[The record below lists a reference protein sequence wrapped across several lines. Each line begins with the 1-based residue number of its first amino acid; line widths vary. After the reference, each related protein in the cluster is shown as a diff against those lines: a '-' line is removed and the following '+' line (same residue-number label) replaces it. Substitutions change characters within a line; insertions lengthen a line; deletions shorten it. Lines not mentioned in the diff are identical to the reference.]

1 LFRLFSAF
9 LMANRR
15 ASITDLATALNLSPS
30 TISRA
35 LSGHKDVSEATKE
48 RVRALAAELH
58 YQPNQLAAALRR
70 GRSKMLGVVVP
81 HIQGHFFPEVV
92 HGITVAAS
100 KAGYQVLI
108 CQSNE
113 DVEQERQHLDL
124 FMNTQVEGILVSL
137 AKTTQDFGHFEQVRA
152 QQVPLVFFDRAVE
165 GFEGEQVRAVVLDD
179 YQGAYQAVAHLF
191 EQGCR
196 RIAHLCGPLHLG
208 IHKNRHQGYLDA
220 LAAYGL
226 PSQDEL
232 TVFCEMDKRGGTQ
245 ATRQLLKLPAPPDAI
260 FSSNDLAVVGA
271 LQVLK
276 KHGRRVPQDVALV
289 GFSNEAF
296 TELTEP
302 QLSSIDQCCGQMGQ
316 TAVRLLLQMI
326 QREAKRG
333 AAGAAKS
340 VVLKPKLMV
349 RESSKRQ

>member
-1 LFRLFSAF
+1 
-9 LMANRR
+9 MANRR
-15 ASITDLATALNLSPS
+15 ASITDLAIALQLSPS

-35 LSGHKDVSEATKE
+35 LSGHKDVSEATKA

-70 GRSKMLGVVVP
+70 GHSKMLGVLVP

-124 FMNTQVEGILVSL
+124 FMNAQVEGILVSM
-137 AKTTQDFGHFEQVRA
+137 AKTTQDFSHFEQVRA
-152 QQVPLVFFDRAVE
+152 QQVPLVFFDRVVE

-179 YQGAYQAVAHLF
+179 YRGAYQAVTHLI
-191 EQGCR
+191 EQGCQ
-196 RIAHLCGPLHLG
+196 RIAHLCGPLHLS

-220 LAAYGL
+220 LTAHGL
-226 PSQDEL
+226 LPDEAL
-232 TVFCEMDKRGGTQ
+232 TVFCEMDRRGGMQ
-245 ATRQLLKLPAPPDAI
+245 ATRQLFKLPAPPDAI

-276 KHGRRVPQDVALV
+276 KQGRRVPEDVALV

-302 QLSSIDQCCGQMGQ
+302 QLSSVDQCCGQMGQ
-316 TAVRLLLQMI
+316 TAVRSLLQMI
-326 QREAKRG
+326 QHESKRSPT
-333 AAGAAKS
+333 AS
-340 VVLKPKLMV
+340 HHIVLKPKLLV
-349 RESSKRQ
+349 RESSRRRG

>member
-1 LFRLFSAF
+1 
-9 LMANRR
+9 MANRR
-15 ASITDLATALNLSPS
+15 ASIIDLATTLGLSPS
-30 TISRA
+30 TVSRA
-35 LSGHKDVSEATKE
+35 LSGHKDVSEATKQ
-48 RVRALAAELH
+48 RVRQLADELH

-70 GRSKMLGVVVP
+70 GHSKMLGVLVP

-113 DVEQERQHLDL
+113 DVQQERQHLDL
-124 FMNTQVEGILVSL
+124 FMNAQVEGILVSV
-137 AKTTQDFGHFEQVRA
+137 AKTTQDFRHFEQVRD

-179 YQGAYQAVAHLF
+179 YQGAYQAVTHLIG
-191 EQGCR
+191 QGCT

-208 IHKNRHQGYLDA
+208 IYKNRHQGYLDA
-220 LAAYGL
+220 LLAHGL
-226 PSQDEL
+226 PPRPEL
-232 TVFCEMDKRGGTQ
+232 TILCEMNQLGGTQ
-245 ATRQLLKLPAPPDAI
+245 AARQLLRLPVLPDAI

-271 LQVLK
+271 LQVMK
-276 KHGRRVPQDVALV
+276 KRRLRVPQDIALV

-302 QLSSIDQCCGQMGQ
+302 QISSVDQCCGQMGQ
-316 TAVRLLLQMI
+316 TAVRLLLQMF
-326 QREAKRG
+326 QRG
-333 AAGAAKS
+333 AGRPAASRS
-340 VVLKPKLMV
+340 VVLKPKLLV
-349 RESSKRQ
+349 RESSRRQ

>member
-1 LFRLFSAF
+1 
-9 LMANRR
+9 MATRR
-15 ASITDLATALNLSPS
+15 ASITDLAAALNLSPS

-35 LSGHKDVSEATKE
+35 LSNHKDVSEATKQ

-70 GRSKMLGVVVP
+70 GRSKTLGVLVP
-81 HIQGHFFPEVV
+81 HIRGHFFPEVV

-113 DVEQERQHLDL
+113 DVAQERQHLDL
-124 FMNTQVEGILVSL
+124 FMTAQVEGILVSV
-137 AKTTQDFGHFEQVRA
+137 AETTQDFSHFEQVRD

-179 YQGAYQAVAHLF
+179 YQGAYQATAHLAA
-191 EQGCR
+191 QGCR

-220 LAAYGL
+220 LAAHGL
-226 PSQDEL
+226 VAEDDL
-232 TVFCEMDKRGGTQ
+232 TVLCEMNQRGGTL
-245 ATRQLLKLPAPPDAI
+245 AARQLLKLPAPPDAI
-260 FSSNDLAVVGA
+260 FSSNDLAVMGA

-276 KHGRRVPQDVALV
+276 KHKRRVPQDVALV

-296 TELTEP
+296 TALTEP
-302 QLSSIDQCCGQMGQ
+302 QLSSVDQCCSQMGQ

-326 QREAKRG
+326 QHDAKRG
-333 AAGAAKS
+333 AAAAAKS
-340 VVLKPKLMV
+340 VVLKPKLIV
-349 RESSKRQ
+349 RESSERQ